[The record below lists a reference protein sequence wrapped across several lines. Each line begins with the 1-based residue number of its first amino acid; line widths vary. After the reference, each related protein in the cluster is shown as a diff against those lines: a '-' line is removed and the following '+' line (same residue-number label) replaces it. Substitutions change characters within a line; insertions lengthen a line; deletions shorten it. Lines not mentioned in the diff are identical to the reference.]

1 MQRREFLK
9 LSGGLMAMAVMPSLL
24 NAAARKPNVI
34 LILTDDQGYG
44 ELGCTGNTVIK
55 TPFLDQMY
63 SESSRLNDFHVNSV
77 CSPSRAAIL
86 SGKYS
91 SHVGIWH
98 TVGGREILNRD
109 ETLMPQIFKA
119 NGYSTQMVGKWH
131 LGDNYPYRP
140 EDRGFDEV
148 FRIGGGSPGQ
158 VPDYWG
164 NDIFDLHYWNGSKW
178 NPSKGFCTDVQFDAT
193 MEFIKDSGKKPFFCY
208 LATTAV
214 HAPIGA
220 PDEYLEMYKDLP
232 EPVQKFYA
240 MTSNVDTN
248 VGRLR
253 TFLKKNNLDDNTI
266 LIFMTDNGSAC
277 DKQDKYKLHNGGM
290 RGKKGSTYDGGH
302 RVPCFIHWP
311 AGGINRG
318 MDIDELSAHIDLL
331 PTLQE
336 ACGLNQDSKSPLDG
350 SSLLPLLKG
359 NQTTWPN
366 RTLVTETKVKKRS
379 QMYASAAIM
388 TEQWRLVDKGE
399 ELYDIEKDP
408 GQKQDLAPSHPQVVE
423 QLQSDYQAWYQ
434 SVEEGF
440 LPINR
445 IVIGSPKENPT
456 RITCMDV
463 YPVEGAKPG
472 KIVWNQSHVLKGN
485 RNHGK
490 WLLEVEESGNY
501 EFALSRWPRESG
513 LSFSESPHKA
523 QKRSYSEAQ
532 LIIDGILQK
541 QSVNPRDKQVR
552 FFAKLAKG
560 PLELEALLF
569 EKSGEVT
576 SAYYVEILKKR

>member
-1 MQRREFLK
+1 MERREFLK
-9 LSGGLMAMAVMPSLL
+9 IAGRTLAMAAVPSLL
-24 NAAARKPNVI
+24 AGKSMQPNVI

-63 SESSRLNDFHVNSV
+63 AESSRLNDFHVNSV

-109 ETLMPQIFKA
+109 ETLMPQLFQA
-119 NGYSTQMVGKWH
+119 NGYRTQMVGKWH

-164 NDIFDLHYWNGSKW
+164 NGIFDLHYWNGKKW
-178 NPSKGFCTDVQFDAT
+178 RPSKGFCTDVQFDAT
-193 MEFIKDSGKKPFFCY
+193 MKFIKDSGKNPFFCY

-240 MTSNVDTN
+240 MTTNVDTN

-253 TFLKKNNLDDNTI
+253 KFLKQNKLDDNTI

-277 DKQDKYKLHNGGM
+277 DKKDKYKLHNGGM

-311 AGGINRG
+311 AGGISRG
-318 MDIDELSAHIDLL
+318 MDIEELTAHIDLL
-331 PTLQE
+331 PTLMD
-336 ACGLNQDSKSPLDG
+336 ACGLERGPEIQSDG
-350 SSLLPLLKG
+350 RSLLELLKG
-359 NQTTWPN
+359 KSKTWSD
-366 RTLVTETKVKKRS
+366 RTLVTESKVKKRAE
-379 QMYASAAIM
+379 MYASAAIM
-388 TEQWRLVDKGE
+388 TEQWRLVDKGRQ
-399 ELYDIEKDP
+399 LYDIEKDP
-408 GQKQDLAPSHPQVVE
+408 GQKQDLATSHPQIVE
-423 QLQSDYQAWYQ
+423 QLQTDYQSWYQ

-440 LPINR
+440 SPINR
-445 IVIGSPKENPT
+445 IVVGAPEENPT
-456 RITCMDV
+456 RLTCMDV
-463 YPVEGAKPG
+463 YPVEGANAG
-472 KIVWNQSHVLKGN
+472 KIVWNQSQLLKGN
-485 RNHGK
+485 RNHGR
-490 WLLEVEESGNY
+490 WLLEVAKTGEY
-501 EFALSRWPRESG
+501 EFELRRWPVESG
-513 LSFSESPHKA
+513 LKFSQAPRKAKKVIYTEAHLKIGDREQRRPVDMNES
-523 QKRSYSEAQ
+523 
-532 LIIDGILQK
+532 
-541 QSVNPRDKQVR
+541 SVK
-552 FFAKLAKG
+552 FSMKLDQG

-569 EKSGEVT
+569 EKGGEIT
-576 SAYYVEILKKR
+576 SAYYVEILKKH